1 MDDPDKEVRL
11 LEKLATIREGFLHR
25 TQSELPLLVELL
37 GRVQSGDSTGLAP
50 LKHLVHRL
58 HGSAAI
64 FEFAAL
70 SSSAGQIEDLL
81 EGFANAPTVAID
93 ALVLDRLAECGRQ
106 LTLRI
111 GSATI
116 SGTNHPTG
124 NSTTR
129 Q

>member
-1 MDDPDKEVRL
+1 MGELDREARL

-25 TQSELPLLVELL
+25 TQSELPLLLELL
-37 GRVQSGDSTGLAP
+37 GRIQAGDSTGLAP
-50 LKHLVHRL
+50 LKHLAHRL

-81 EGFANAPTVAID
+81 DEITAGPTAAID
-93 ALVLDRLAECGRQ
+93 TLAIARLVEYGRQ

-111 GSATI
+111 GAAT
-116 SGTNHPTG
+116 THA
-124 NSTTR
+124 
-129 Q
+129 